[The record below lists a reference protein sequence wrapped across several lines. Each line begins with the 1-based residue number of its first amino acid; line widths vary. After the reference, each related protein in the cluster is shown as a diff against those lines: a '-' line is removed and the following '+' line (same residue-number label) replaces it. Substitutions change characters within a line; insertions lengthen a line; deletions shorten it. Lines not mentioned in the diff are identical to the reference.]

1 MEKSLILNKDRFSVS
16 LHLDSC
22 AECYHLCNLGL
33 RKWLYYCVLQTA
45 KCGKLL
51 DLHRSAIHLSNST
64 IKGSSYNESWGIPL
78 VGGGFSWCPSTSDQN
93 RTLEINFG
101 KRLDLLWV
109 RATSLW
115 KASNF
120 KGRSLLPIH
129 TLLKGDGRCKIEDV
143 SYFAAYVRWCGTLR
157 SLCTFGDLAAVLY
170 FSFRDKSHLAAL
182 AERANTHQ
190 LHPSC
195 GSEVLNNILNFIH
208 LVTNYRRTIN
218 INVLFHMLMRKYVSL
233 RAKHL

>member
-1 MEKSLILNKDRFSVS
+1 MSLCQGQIETHFMEKSLILNKDRFSVS

-33 RKWLYYCVLQTA
+33 RTWLYYCVLQTA

-143 SYFAAYVRWCGTLR
+143 SYFNLQPTFVDVGLYDR
-157 SLCTFGDLAAVLY
+157 SAHSGILAAVPYTFL
-170 FSFRDKSHLAAL
+170 
-182 AERANTHQ
+182 
-190 LHPSC
+190 
-195 GSEVLNNILNFIH
+195 SEIKAILQP
-208 LVTNYRRTIN
+208 
-218 INVLFHMLMRKYVSL
+218 
-233 RAKHL
+233 